1 MKREVILASTLFA
14 VPALAITA
22 NASEYPFPTE
32 MKVTIERGVDPL
44 LKSESS
50 VVYPIINK
58 FSVTMPNGDVDF
70 VLEKESGEEIRMVK
84 EGPDYL
90 LQSPVAVGDNI
101 YFGSSPQTAG
111 RPVRVVLD
119 GPINL
124 GHIHFNSGSA
134 KLSMEGKLVL
144 REMAQQMFNSG
155 LLSAYLV
162 GMTDSAGSEKANL
175 ALSAKRASAASKY
188 LSKKLSQLGVFG
200 AVITTESMGE
210 YLSTTK
216 NGVIDP
222 YERKVSVM
230 VYPTI

>member
-1 MKREVILASTLFA
+1 
-14 VPALAITA
+14 
-22 NASEYPFPTE
+22 
-32 MKVTIERGVDPL
+32 
-44 LKSESS
+44 
-50 VVYPIINK
+50 
-58 FSVTMPNGDVDF
+58 
-70 VLEKESGEEIRMVK
+70 
-84 EGPDYL
+84 
-90 LQSPVAVGDNI
+90 
-101 YFGSSPQTAG
+101 
-111 RPVRVVLD
+111 
-119 GPINL
+119 
-124 GHIHFNSGSA
+124 
-134 KLSMEGKLVL
+134 
-144 REMAQQMFNSG
+144 MFNSG